1 MGITIVAY
9 LAQISSQGYV
19 TNLGV
24 LYGPAVQHGQWWRMI
39 SSGFLHGNVLH
50 IAFNLYL
57 LFALGPQL
65 ERLFGSQ
72 RFLLLFSGALL
83 GSSMSVMLF
92 DWEHFTL
99 GASGAALGLAGAM
112 GVALHERGVPPHK
125 SPVFGLVVLNLALP
139 LLVPGISFWGH
150 FGGIVSG
157 ALMGYLL
164 IWLPARN
171 PGSSSL
177 HSTSRGVAAIVF
189 FAGLGFFAAKMGGLS
204 LA

>member
-1 MGITIVAY
+1 MGITVAVY
-9 LAQISSQGYV
+9 LAQISTQGYI

-24 LYGPAVQHGQWWRMI
+24 LYGPAVQHGQWWRLL

-50 IAFNLYL
+50 IAFNMYL

-72 RFLLLFSGALL
+72 RFLLLYFGALL
-83 GSSMSVMLF
+83 GSSLSVMLF

-112 GVALHERGVPPHK
+112 GVALYERGVPPHK
-125 SPVFGLVVLNLALP
+125 SPIFGLVVLNVALP

-150 FGGIVSG
+150 FGGIASG
-157 ALMGYLL
+157 ALMAYLL

-171 PGSSSL
+171 TGNSSL
-177 HSTSRGVAAIVF
+177 NTTSIGVAAIVL
-189 FAGLGFFAAKMGGLS
+189 FAGLGFFAAKVGGLS
-204 LA
+204 IT